1 MFSLLEVSTG
11 DRLRESLGWNF
22 GERLLCFFMGESGV
36 RGLFRKLLVVKFCP
50 GTGGTGGFVWV
61 GKVTFLGVTRE
72 NVGTAQARISRFTS
86 RFSEVRTD
94 FFSRPGSNFF
104 VGDGETDVP

>member
-1 MFSLLEVSTG
+1 M
-11 DRLRESLGWNF
+11 
-22 GERLLCFFMGESGV
+22 CFLIGESGV
-36 RGLFRKLLVVKFCP
+36 LGLFRKPLVVKFCP
-50 GTGGTGGFVWV
+50 GTGGTGGFVCT
-61 GKVTFLGVTRE
+61 GRVTFLGVTRE

-86 RFSEVRTD
+86 RFSAVRTD